1 MRDLISSV
9 QADMVV
15 SILTDPSRFLSY
27 KNRYV
32 LVFYSGDGA
41 DNTEFL
47 QEGDEV
53 VSERYCLV

>member
-15 SILTDPSRFLSY
+15 SILTDISGFLSY

-53 VSERYCLV
+53 VS